1 MHLRPLA
8 LFLFVLMP
16 LSFSAASPIDMM
28 YAVPMMAAAVLAF
41 LGIANMLS
49 HSISD
54 PKLEAWVN
62 TEMREFL
69 AAIILIVVITG
80 ALVGSNGVAKALTG
94 EDTFID
100 TAKGI
105 LDGWLGTYDNSF
117 EYIIK
122 AAGRIRAAATY
133 SPYLNI
139 PIWYFSINY
148 STNTLGGIAIILGPL
163 NMAAQ
168 GLTNAIYLT
177 EGLRMLLVFLKIVV
191 PHILLPIAF
200 ITRLIPFSR
209 KLGNTLIAIAVAGI
223 VFLPLSVIIASA
235 LNSTIT
241 MPNPSMDLSK
251 LDADPWAMEF
261 AEPLCESVPVRSL
274 LFVTEQIFSA
284 IVCLPLLL
292 TPWTAGLYQAPC
304 REPLMHQVV
313 YPLIQLIFQIVSTVL
328 LLIWEIA
335 YSAGMAHTYA
345 EDVFGE
351 VLGFLRAVND
361 LVVVA
366 YIDFIIVGIIT
377 MTGARSLSSA
387 LGGEWYMA
395 GVQRLI

>member
-1 MHLRPLA
+1 MPLA
-8 LFLFVLMP
+8 
-16 LSFSAASPIDMM
+16 FSAASPVDLTF
-28 YAVPMMAAAVLAF
+28 AVPVMAAVVAAF

-62 TEMREFL
+62 TEMREFF
-69 AAIILIVVITG
+69 AAVVLIVIITG
-80 ALVGSNGVAKALTG
+80 SLIGSNGVAKALTG
-94 EDTFID
+94 YDDFTG
-100 TAKGI
+100 AAQGVV
-105 LDGWLGTYDNSF
+105 DGWLGTYDGAF

-168 GLTNAIYLT
+168 GLTNAIYLS

-200 ITRLIPFSR
+200 VTRLIPFSR
-209 KLGNTLIAIAVAGI
+209 KLGNTLIALSIAGI
-223 VFLPLSVIIASA
+223 IFLPLSVIMASA
-235 LNSTIT
+235 LNGTIT
-241 MPNPSMDLSK
+241 MPVPTMDLSR

-345 EDVFGE
+345 EQVFGE
-351 VLGFLRAVND
+351 VLGFLRAVNN

-366 YIDFIIVGIIT
+366 YIDFIMVGIIT
-377 MTGARSLSSA
+377 LTGARSLSSA

-395 GVQRLI
+395 GIQRLI

>member
-1 MHLRPLA
+1 

-105 LDGWLGTYDNSF
+105 LDGWLGTYDSSVA
-117 EYIIK
+117 YIIK

>member
-16 LSFSAASPIDMM
+16 LSSFAAYPLDLT
-28 YAVPMMAAAVLAF
+28 YAVPGMAATVLAF

-54 PKLEAWVN
+54 PKLDAWVN
-62 TEMREFL
+62 TEIREFL
-69 AAIILIVVITG
+69 AAVILIVALTG
-80 ALVGSNGVAKALTG
+80 ALIGTNGIAKALTG
-94 EDTFID
+94 EDTFVD
-100 TAKGI
+100 TASGI
-105 LDGWLGTYDNSF
+105 LDGWLGTYDNAF

-177 EGLRMLLVFLKIVV
+177 EGLRMLLAFLKIVV
-191 PHILLPIAF
+191 PHVLLPIAF
-200 ITRLIPFSR
+200 MARLIPFSR

-313 YPLIQLIFQIVSTVL
+313 YPLIQLVFQIVSTVL

-345 EDVFGE
+345 EEVFGE
-351 VLGFLRAVND
+351 VLGFLRAVNN